1 MTAGHPSLTPPFR
14 SSLIYRS
21 IDIAIQLADAL
32 STYHT
37 QQLREFVSVVTS
49 LLLSPVYDDRHAT
62 ATATT
67 TRTRTTRPQ
76 SPVHEEDIDRSPL
89 TAFLYTDLG
98 PLPTTTAPMPLPKIN
113 RFTLRFRDPWLE
125 REFHEW
131 RAASMGRLDAW
142 SLTTGVMLIATLM
155 AVPSWARA
163 AIYVAIIAVCSM
175 ACILS
180 LAPTTTGRA
189 LIAWYRPRRD
199 GVMAVGAAVGLL
211 CSYFMSGSIALRSR
225 LVTVVPLL
233 FQSQLTWQ
241 VPHILVALV
250 LRCICTSASAWQVVR
265 LVGIAA
271 CIPLAIVY
279 IMEVVSR
286 RAFLGRQAILEA
298 EAAAEEEEEDDD
310 DWLYDDVEL

>member
-1 MTAGHPSLTPPFR
+1 
-14 SSLIYRS
+14 
-21 IDIAIQLADAL
+21 
-32 STYHT
+32 
-37 QQLREFVSVVTS
+37 
-49 LLLSPVYDDRHAT
+49 
-62 ATATT
+62 
-67 TRTRTTRPQ
+67 
-76 SPVHEEDIDRSPL
+76 
-89 TAFLYTDLG
+89 
-98 PLPTTTAPMPLPKIN
+98 
-113 RFTLRFRDPWLE
+113 
-125 REFHEW
+125 
-131 RAASMGRLDAW
+131 
-142 SLTTGVMLIATLM
+142 
-155 AVPSWARA
+155 
-163 AIYVAIIAVCSM
+163 
-175 ACILS
+175 
-180 LAPTTTGRA
+180 
-189 LIAWYRPRRD
+189 
-199 GVMAVGAAVGLL
+199 MAVGAAVGLL